1 MVSIYYLIMDKQ
13 SKKNIVSNLKD
24 SFENSSGVIVTHYL
38 GLNNLELNELRI
50 QVKEVGSRFC
60 VTKNSLAKLA
70 SKSTDFESL
79 NDFFTGPTAL
89 IFSKDPLAGIK
100 IVKKFSDKNEKLK
113 FVTAS
118 LDKKIIELQEFEALA
133 KLPSLEELRAKII
146 GYITAP
152 HQQLISVLNA
162 PAKETLGVIQNYSN
176 KKN

>member
-1 MVSIYYLIMDKQ
+1 MDKQ
-13 SKKNIVSNLKD
+13 SKKNIVSDLKD

-38 GLNNLELNELRI
+38 GLNNLELSELRN
-50 QVKEVGSRFC
+50 QVKEAGSRFR

-70 SKSTDFESL
+70 SKNTDFESL
-79 NDFFTGPTAL
+79 NDSFTGPTAL
-89 IFSKDPLAGIK
+89 IFSKDALASIK

-146 GYITAP
+146 SYITAP
-152 HQQLISVLNA
+152 HQQLINILNA
-162 PAKETLGVIQNYSN
+162 PATETLGVIQNYSQ

>member
-1 MVSIYYLIMDKQ
+1 MDKQ
-13 SKKNIVSNLKD
+13 SKKKIVSNLKD
-24 SFENSSGVIVTHYL
+24 SFENSSGVVVTHYL
-38 GLNNLELNELRI
+38 GLNNSELNDLRN
-50 QVKEVGSRFC
+50 QVRDVGSRFC

-70 SKSTDFESL
+70 TKSTEFESL

-89 IFSKDPLAGIK
+89 IFSKDALSAIK
-100 IVKKFSDKNEKLK
+100 VIKKFSDKNDKLK

-118 LDKKIIELQEFEALA
+118 LDKKIIEFKEYETLA

-152 HQQLISVLNA
+152 HQQLISVMNA
-162 PAKETLGVIQNYSN
+162 PATDALGVIENYSK

>member
-1 MVSIYYLIMDKQ
+1 MDKQ
-13 SKKNIVSNLKD
+13 IKKNIVSDLKD
-24 SFENSSGVIVTHYL
+24 SFENSAGVIVTHYS

-79 NDFFTGPTAL
+79 YDFFTGPTAL
-89 IFSKDPLAGIK
+89 IFSKDPLASIK

-152 HQQLISVLNA
+152 HQQLINVLNA
-162 PAKETLGVIQNYSN
+162 PATETLGVIQNYSK

>member
-1 MVSIYYLIMDKQ
+1 MVSIYYLVMDKQ